1 MINLNSVATLGVGF
15 GNLAISTLGFIT
27 AQIEFIFNGGI
38 LSEATLRVFDSIA
51 TEEQFEVKLDALKL
65 SSVVQDVVSE
75 STVLDISFE
84 NESSSKS
91 FFDTVEKFTLD
102 ETSDVSNDD
111 VVTLRTFISTSK
123 RRN

>member
-1 MINLNSVATLGVGF
+1 MF
-15 GNLAISTLGFIT
+15 GQNYFKADYFSSYFKVQLDIQFD
-27 AQIEFIFNGGI
+27 GGQ
-38 LSEATLRVFDSIA
+38 LSYATLRVFNSIA

-65 SSVVQDVVSE
+65 SSIVQDVVLE

-91 FFDTVEKFTLD
+91 FFDAVEKLSLEN
-102 ETSDVSNDD
+102 ETADLSNDD
-111 VVTLRTFISTSK
+111 IVTLRTFINKSV

>member
-1 MINLNSVATLGVGF
+1 MF
-15 GNLAISTLGFIT
+15 GQNYFKADYFSSYFKVQLDLQFD
-27 AQIEFIFNGGI
+27 GGQ
-38 LSEATLRVFDSIA
+38 LSYATLRVFDSIA

-65 SSVVQDVVSE
+65 SSVVQDIVLE

-91 FFDTVEKFTLD
+91 FFDAVEKLSLD
-102 ETSDVSNDD
+102 KTSDISNDD
-111 VVTLRTFISTSK
+111 IVTLRTFISTST

>member
-1 MINLNSVATLGVGF
+1 MSVWGNSFGSSWGNSWAQLDFVFTGGV
-15 GNLAISTLGFIT
+15 
-27 AQIEFIFNGGI
+27 
-38 LSEATLRVFDSIA
+38 LSEATLRVFNSTA

-65 SSVVQDVVSE
+65 SDIVQDVVLE

-91 FFDTVEKFTLD
+91 FFDAVGKLGLD
-102 ETSDVSNDD
+102 ETSDISNDD
-111 VVTLRTFISTSK
+111 VVTLRTFISTST